1 MITEAE
7 LFIKAETMLLEV
19 LGRIRPEHRAIVIPP
34 VFDMPGADHP
44 RKLPEL
50 VAHYARDDAWVPDML
65 AGLTMAEAG
74 ADKYDGDLL
83 GSAPQSALTTIVA
96 AACAAAKTVEDPT
109 EPVHC
114 GFGDVPTDTYLWQ
127 LNIARCFIAHDIAM
141 ALGSRACPLP
151 EDLAKGMYDGLK
163 ADRQWWQDM
172 GIFREPLP
180 LPDGHVSWRD
190 QFLLMAG
197 RDPHPFLN
205 D

>member
-1 MITEAE
+1 MIAEAE
-7 LFIKAETMLLEV
+7 LFVKAETMLLEV
-19 LGRIRPEHRAIVIPP
+19 LGRVRPEHRGLVIPP
-34 VFDMPGADHP
+34 VFDMPGTDRP
-44 RKLPEL
+44 RLLREL

-65 AGLTMAEAG
+65 AGSTMAEVG
-74 ADKYDGDLL
+74 PDKFDGDLL
-83 GSAPQSALTTIVA
+83 GSDTRAALTQIVE
-96 AACAAAKTVEDPT
+96 AACAAAGTVTDPGAT
-109 EPVHC
+109 VHC
-114 GFGDVPTDTYLWQ
+114 GFGDVTTSNYLWQ

-163 ADRQWWQDM
+163 ADAPRWREL
-172 GIFREPLP
+172 GVFRAPLP
-180 LPDGHVSWRD
+180 LPAGHVSWRD